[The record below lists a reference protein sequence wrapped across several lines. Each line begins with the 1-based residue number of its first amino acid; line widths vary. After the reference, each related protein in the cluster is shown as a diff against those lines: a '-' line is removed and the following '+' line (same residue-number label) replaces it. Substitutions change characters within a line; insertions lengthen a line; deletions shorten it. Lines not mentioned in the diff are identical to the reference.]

1 MGEWERKSLKPH
13 RAEILLGPRRARVG
27 TGGRNMREEGTASG
41 RSLVPTRD
49 RRISALPRETL
60 TALHRRDAL
69 ADQWAVQRE
78 GGRATCWEGRGPC
91 RLRIGEKFLF
101 TT

>member
-1 MGEWERKSLKPH
+1 
-13 RAEILLGPRRARVG
+13 
-27 TGGRNMREEGTASG
+27 MREEGTASG

-49 RRISALPRETL
+49 RRISALPREKL

-78 GGRATCWEGRGPC
+78 GGRATGWGGKRTLQVADWREI
-91 RLRIGEKFLF
+91 LIYNV
-101 TT
+101 TA